1 MITVALDAMGGDVG
15 PQVTVP
21 GAVLAVQ
28 RDPELR
34 VELYGDEAAIGEAI
48 GRARREGRGRA
59 GGPEATWTGRL
70 GVVPCAEAIATD
82 EAPTRAVREKADSSI
97 VRGLRAV
104 GGAGA
109 QAFVSA
115 GNTGALMAGSLLF
128 WGHLPGARRPA
139 LVQVVPSLDGPGT
152 VFLDMGAHMNAA
164 WDELVEWAVM
174 GSAYA
179 ERVLKR
185 PNPRVALLSV
195 GAEAGKGTDAVR
207 RAHRALER
215 SGLNFVGNV
224 EGRDLLAGAADVV
237 VADGFVGNVALKA
250 MEGAVREVMRG
261 LRRELSS
268 SLRARVGALLALPAF
283 RRLQA
288 RFDAHEFG
296 GAPLLGVAGICV
308 KCHGNSTAR
317 AIAAGIRVAAEA
329 VRQDLVGTI
338 ATSLAAVERARAAA
352 GEGAGGR

>member
-1 MITVALDAMGGDVG
+1 MITIALDAMGGDVG
-15 PQVTVP
+15 PAVTVP
-21 GAVLAVQ
+21 GAVLAVE
-28 RDPELR
+28 RDPELA
-34 VELYGDEAAIGEAI
+34 VDLYGEEAAVGEALR
-48 GRARREGRGRA
+48 RALEGARAPLRGDPA
-59 GGPEATWTGRL
+59 WAGRL
-70 GVVPCAEAIATD
+70 RLVPCRETIATD
-82 EAPTRAVREKADSSI
+82 EPPTRALREKADASI

-104 GGAGA
+104 AAGEA
-109 QAFVSA
+109 HAFVSA

-128 WGHLPGARRPA
+128 WGHLAGARRPA

-152 VFLDMGAHMNAA
+152 VFLDMGAHMNAT

-179 ERVLKR
+179 ERVLRR

-224 EGRDLLAGAADVV
+224 EGRDLLRGTADVV

-250 MEGAVREVMRG
+250 MEGAVSELLRG

-268 SLRARVGALLALPAF
+268 SFRARLGALLALPAF
-283 RRLQA
+283 RRLKE

-296 GAPLLGVAGICV
+296 GAPLLGVAGVCV
-308 KCHGNSTAR
+308 KCHGNSTER
-317 AIAAGIRVAAEA
+317 AIAAGIRVAALA
-329 VRQDLVGTI
+329 VRQDLVGTV
-338 ATSLAAVERARAAA
+338 AQSLVTVERARARA
-352 GEGAGGR
+352 GEGGR